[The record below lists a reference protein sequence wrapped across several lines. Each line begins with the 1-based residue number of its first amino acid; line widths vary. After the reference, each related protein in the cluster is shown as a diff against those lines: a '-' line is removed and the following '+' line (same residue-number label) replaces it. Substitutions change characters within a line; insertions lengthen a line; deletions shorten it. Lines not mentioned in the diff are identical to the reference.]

1 MRTFCKSLTEY
12 FEFQLEDDEKVYRIP
27 LAAAMPFSLLDR
39 MSKAADT
46 EDRFT
51 AQVDM
56 LRKYMGD
63 VVDDLPV
70 GVLSEILK
78 AWGEE
83 STRAGASM
91 GES

>member
-1 MRTFCKSLTEY
+1 MRTFEKELTEY

-63 VVDDLPV
+63 VSGGHGRQIHRTGGYAAQVY
-70 GVLSEILK
+70 GRRR
-78 AWGEE
+78 G
-83 STRAGASM
+83 
-91 GES
+91 

>member
-1 MRTFCKSLTEY
+1 MRTFGKELTEY

-56 LRKYMGD
+56 LRKYMGGME
-63 VVDDLPV
+63 VI
-70 GVLSEILK
+70 EK
-78 AWGEE
+78 K
-83 STRAGASM
+83 
-91 GES
+91 

>member
-1 MRTFCKSLTEY
+1 MRTFGKELTEY

-56 LRKYMGD
+56 LRKYI
-63 VVDDLPV
+63 P
-70 GVLSEILK
+70 EK
-78 AWGEE
+78 
-83 STRAGASM
+83 ASM
-91 GES
+91 IP